1 MKNKKNYFY
10 TLKKQSLYYTEVST
24 KSKIAVFFLHGLMSD
39 VTGKKVK
46 YLKSLCKK
54 NNINFLAFDYSGHG
68 RSSGVFEYQGIDD
81 WVQEAVEFYKSKLKY
96 KKIVLVGSSCGGWIA
111 ARLAWKIK
119 NIIGFIGIAS
129 APDFTKRLMWD
140 TFPIKAK
147 KIIKSGKIYKLK
159 NKYDSFYPIG
169 KSLIEGGNK
178 HLILH
183 KKKNCSFPLR
193 LFHGLKDNVVPI
205 KYSYLLSKTLVSKD
219 CLIMLQNN
227 GDHSLSSKD
236 DLKRIG
242 RALTEIINY
251 NN

>member
-10 TLKKQSLYYTEVST
+10 TLKKQSLYYTEVSN

-46 YLKSLCKK
+46 YLKSLCRK

-68 RSSGVFEYQGIDD
+68 KSSGVFEYQGIDD
-81 WVQEAVEFYKSKLKY
+81 WVRESLEVYESKLKY
-96 KKIVLVGSSCGGWIA
+96 KKIVLIGSSCGAWIA
-111 ARLAWKIK
+111 ARLIWKIK

-129 APDFTKRLMWD
+129 APDFTKHLMWD
-140 TFPIKAK
+140 TFPNKAK

-178 HLILH
+178 HLILN
-183 KKKNCSFPLR
+183 KKINCNFPLR
-193 LFHGLKDNVVPI
+193 LFHGLKDDVVPI
-205 KYSYLLSKTLVSKD
+205 KYSYFLSKTLVSKD
-219 CLIMLQNN
+219 SYIMLQNN

-242 RALTEIINY
+242 RTLMEIIY
-251 NN
+251 NNN

>member
-1 MKNKKNYFY
+1 M
-10 TLKKQSLYYTEVST
+10 QESLE
-24 KSKIAVFFLHGLMSD
+24 L
-39 VTGKKVK
+39 
-46 YLKSLCKK
+46 
-54 NNINFLAFDYSGHG
+54 
-68 RSSGVFEYQGIDD
+68 
-81 WVQEAVEFYKSKLKY
+81 YKSKLKY

-129 APDFTKRLMWD
+129 APDFTKHLMWD
-140 TFPIKAK
+140 TFPNKAK

-159 NKYDSFYPIG
+159 NEYDSFYPIG

-178 HLILH
+178 HLILQ
-183 KKKNCSFPLR
+183 KKNCNFPLR
-193 LFHGLKDNVVPI
+193 LFHGLKDDVVPI

-242 RALTEIINY
+242 RVLIEIIKR